1 MGVCCGGVESFD
13 LEKLTEEQIAKCTV
27 KGTSSEEYGTKCDN
41 HVEFKCENGLDK
53 INYYAPD
60 YVHALQFESGET
72 KSQNFSCGTSDLNL
86 TSICDIPNPLWRVRI
101 GFAKDKN
108 NA

>member
-1 MGVCCGGVESFD
+1 M
-13 LEKLTEEQIAKCTV
+13 
-27 KGTSSEEYGTKCDN
+27 KGNSSDEYGTKCAD
-41 HVEFKCENGLDK
+41 HVEFKMEDGLDK

-60 YVHALQFESGET
+60 YVHALQFVSGEK
-72 KSQNFSCGTSDLNL
+72 KSPNFSCGTTDLNL
-86 TSICDIPNPLWRVRI
+86 TSICEIPNPLWRVRI